1 MRRIS
6 ALTLFLLITP
16 LLTGAVW
23 YKENKA
29 VGLRDSIL
37 LFLAFSRTDS
47 HTLYLATTDG
57 YVFSTHNGG
66 MAWDEARLIVKGK
79 AFFGA
84 IRPTVAPD
92 GVAVSAADILAGSQ
106 REGIGKASPQD
117 LLFFEFGE
125 LTDEFDMFEQGLHLK
140 AYDPSSLPGMPSIGK
155 MKISD
160 RACSSGGGNSTAR
173 LGVGLKSGAPR
184 LKGALR
190 SLKAPSVG
198 MNLQQI
204 LVEMGVEPTWL
215 NQVAV
220 HTTDPSIAM
229 AATSM
234 GTYRTT
240 DGGIGWLP
248 VFAGTDRWER
258 DGQAVCYDPL
268 SGDRVYLGTQAGLF
282 ISDTGGDRWERVT
295 GTMLES
301 TYVTWIEPVVL
312 ESGDVWI
319 YVGTTLGAFLSRDHG
334 QTWKWIFYETLPESN
349 WITSIAVDRND
360 AGNVLLSTRDGM
372 FASRDAGDSWERSG
386 GLMFTNR
393 FVPRVLIDP
402 TDGSHAFACTE
413 TNIWETDDSGATW
426 QVIYMD
432 NSDWKIRN
440 MVFDPHESGV
450 LWVVTSSQLLRL
462 SQKRVHT
469 KQSAR
474 VRVFHEIRALEP
486 NETEVMDA
494 VFKNMNI
501 HIGTQARYRNRVV
514 MSALLPE
521 LRAVVGYFSLQADA
535 YLDLVPLLGHSGI
548 TSDHLLERKRGNDTL
563 YVGMMAM
570 WDLTELVFTFD
581 QLNTGRVFGNVLGMN
596 YNLKFEVARYYNER
610 IRLLY
615 KLIVEP
621 PEDDMAFLDISLRYR
636 ELTEHLNAL
645 TGGLYDEELQRI
657 TKGEISWLN
666 ELAL

>member
-1 MRRIS
+1 MRRTS
-6 ALTLFLLITP
+6 AFMLLLLLTP
-16 LLTGAVW
+16 LLSGAVW

-37 LFLAFSRTDS
+37 LFLAPSPTDS
-47 HTLYLATTDG
+47 HTMYLATTDG

-84 IRPTVAPD
+84 IRPTVAPE

-125 LTDEFDMFEQGLHLK
+125 LKDEFDMFEQGLHLK
-140 AYDPSSLPGMPSIGK
+140 EYDPAPLPGMPSIGK

-160 RACSSGGGNSTAR
+160 RACSSGGGSGTAR

-190 SLKAPSVG
+190 GLKVPSVG

-220 HTTDPSIAM
+220 HSLDPSIAM

-258 DGQAVCYDPL
+258 DGQAVRYDPL
-268 SGDRVYLGTQAGLF
+268 SGARVYLGTQAGLF
-282 ISDTGGDRWERVT
+282 ISDTGGDRWERVS

-301 TYVTWIEPVVL
+301 TYVTWIEPIVV
-312 ESGDVWI
+312 DDRNVWI

-334 QTWKWIFYETLPESN
+334 QTWKWIFYETLPDSN
-349 WITSIAVDRND
+349 WITSVAVDRAD
-360 AGNVLLSTRDGM
+360 PGNVLLSTYDGM
-372 FASRDAGDSWERSG
+372 FVSHDAGDSWERSG

-393 FVPRVLIDP
+393 FVPRVLVDP
-402 TDGSHAFACTE
+402 EDGSHAFACTE
-413 TNIWETDDSGATW
+413 TNIWETSDNGLTW

-440 MVFDPHESGV
+440 MVFDPHEPGV

-462 SQKRVHT
+462 SRQRVES
-469 KQSAR
+469 QPSDR
-474 VRVFHEIRALEP
+474 VSVFKEIRAGEP
-486 NETEVMDA
+486 NETVVMEA
-494 VFKNMNI
+494 VFKNLDI
-501 HIGTQARYRNRVV
+501 HVGNRTRYRNRAALA
-514 MSALLPE
+514 ALLPE
-521 LRAVVGYFSLQADA
+521 LRAVAGYLSLQADA
-535 YLDLVPLLGHSGI
+535 YLDLVPLLSHSGI
-548 TSDHLLERKRGNDTL
+548 TSDHLLERQRDYNTL
-563 YVGMMAM
+563 YLGMMAM

-581 QLNTGRVFGNVLGMN
+581 QLNTGRIFGNVLGMN
-596 YNLKFEVARYYNER
+596 YNMKFEVARYYNER

-615 KLIVEP
+615 RLIVEP
-621 PEDDMAFLDISLRYR
+621 PEDDMAFLDLSLRYR

-645 TGGLYDEELQRI
+645 SGGLYEEELQRI
-657 TKGEISWLN
+657 TKGEVSWLN
-666 ELAL
+666 ELSL